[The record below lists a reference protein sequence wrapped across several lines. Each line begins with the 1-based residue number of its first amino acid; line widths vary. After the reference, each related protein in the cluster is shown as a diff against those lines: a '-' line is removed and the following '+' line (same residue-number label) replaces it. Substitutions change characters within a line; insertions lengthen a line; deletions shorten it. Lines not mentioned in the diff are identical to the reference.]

1 VIPNPGGYD
10 VTRSI
15 ISALVSRVS
24 EMVTRLERRP
34 PLAEPEVI
42 DDCEPVRRARRKYV
56 SQITNN
62 KFLQTIFSL
71 SSSKDKLKASDSEN
85 ESVKPRSIF
94 GSHKTGSLKD
104 AGRVIGLA
112 TEFDG
117 DPLVIRQREF
127 SKPRDLRRSKTEDS
141 DSIFAS
147 IKYGFDKAQILSNQL
162 INPKKKKKSQKAKTL
177 NTGPKYKEPILLSD
191 SDHSEHLQSIRKQMG
206 VAVDNAKVEP
216 SPLSSPKD
224 NGGDLVRKN
233 KEWKKSAAAS
243 EGEEEKVKTTS
254 PANDQQ
260 RQKIIRRIKALS
272 PNPDTLKST
281 AAEKPEKSPPLSL
294 KFPISKSRSKQSAD
308 PEKPRSNAQLPSRVP
323 QLIANFT
330 STTIDKPHKSSPEIR
345 ISPPTDAKETKE
357 SHRDHTAPIYPQFLG
372 GLLVPGTPL
381 PVDQYALRPLDG
393 PLGDIEA
400 DQGSAGLE
408 PSLVKRR
415 RPPPSRMSGRPMLSR
430 ALTSIEGC
438 SILPP
443 LYESCEKS
451 DDSKSRE
458 KETDDSGVASSE
470 ILQPTCTNSDGTRV
484 RRQVKKYE
492 GGSHTTRYL
501 GLKTRDYFSCFST
514 YQGLKPTAA
523 DATQRRHLIGFLH
536 RTSHLSLTSELS
548 GDASFYLIGKQIESL
563 GAELIYLWKLQNYS
577 VDSGHRGRG
586 RYEDSTMGSESDARM
601 FSDEDDR

>member
-1 VIPNPGGYD
+1 MCVRACVVIPNPRGYD
-10 VTRSI
+10 ITRSI
-15 ISALVSRVS
+15 ISALVVSRVS

-56 SQITNN
+56 SQITSN

-71 SSSKDKLKASDSEN
+71 SGSKDKLKASDSEN
-85 ESVKPRSIF
+85 DSVKPRSIF
-94 GSHKTGSLKD
+94 GPHKTGSLKD
-104 AGRVIGLA
+104 AAGRVIGLA

-162 INPKKKKKSQKAKTL
+162 INPKKKKKKPQKSKTS
-177 NTGPKYKEPILLSD
+177 NTVPKYKEPILLSD
-191 SDHSEHLQSIRKQMG
+191 SDHSEHLQAVRKRMG
-206 VAVDNAKVEP
+206 VAVDNAKIEP

-224 NGGDLVRKN
+224 TGGDLVRKN

-243 EGEEEKVKTTS
+243 EGEKEEVKATS
-254 PANDQQ
+254 PANDQE
-260 RQKIIRRIKALS
+260 RQKIIQRIKALS
-272 PNPDTLKST
+272 SNPDNLKST
-281 AAEKPEKSPPLSL
+281 TAEKCEKSPSLSL
-294 KFPISKSRSKQSAD
+294 KFPISKPRSKQSVD
-308 PEKPRSNAQLPSRVP
+308 PEKPGSNAQLPSRVP
-323 QLIANFT
+323 QLIANFVP
-330 STTIDKPHKSSPEIR
+330 TTIDKPHKSSPEIR

-357 SHRDHTAPIYPQFLG
+357 SHRDHTAPIYPQFFG
-372 GLLVPGTPL
+372 GLLVPGAPL

-451 DDSKSRE
+451 DDSKSKE

-470 ILQPTCTNSDGTRV
+470 ILQPPTSTNSDVTRV
-484 RRQVKKYE
+484 RRQVRKYE

-501 GLKTRDYFSCFST
+501 GLNTFGTSSLVSALIKASNRLQRT
-514 YQGLKPTAA
+514 PPN
-523 DATQRRHLIGFLH
+523 DAI
-536 RTSHLSLTSELS
+536 
-548 GDASFYLIGKQIESL
+548 SL
-563 GAELIYLWKLQNYS
+563 GSCTAPLICL
-577 VDSGHRGRG
+577 
-586 RYEDSTMGSESDARM
+586 
-601 FSDEDDR
+601 